1 MQVLVNSRAQL
12 MSMLRR
18 AWLGR
23 WPLAIGA
30 VVGATAVAWPLF
42 VAEAAAPGTPDILRD
57 KRWLLVLSH
66 LDDKV
71 EGADDAT
78 YRDAVRAFQA
88 SQGLPKTGKLTT
100 AHRQLLAERAQMAE
114 ARAGY
119 KWLICDRTGIEL
131 RIPVKLAPQTQS
143 GPQGRQWASSDGRF
157 KIETFK
163 FPAHE
168 RVASLRQ
175 RFAPGRS
182 VWQDA
187 DDAEVSVET
196 QNGPNYT
203 LFKAYKGAREI
214 RAVRVTFDVGQKD
227 RFNAAMNVVGDSIT
241 PFPAPVAMPPLAK
254 SLLPKP
260 RVAEL
265 PKVASATAA
274 KSATSKV
281 EPAIVAAPQPVAPK
295 PPVAPSAVAP
305 EAKVSGLIKL
315 NPPPQ
320 ETAPVPPPAVSAVP
334 ATPAGPRV
342 RFGTGFII
350 NKSGQVITTE
360 QTVRGCLVINVRS
373 SGASGPVRVRYTDP
387 ANDLAI
393 LEVSG
398 LKDRVPLA
406 LARSDTTRASVE
418 PVVVLGYGQPDPPGS
433 GGGLT
438 ATQGTIQAVKVND
451 NTPARSAG
459 ASLPVQFSSA
469 LKSGHSGGPMLDQF
483 GRVVGVATSDSGR
496 SKLPVTAVNL
506 ETLVGFLKTANVPFT
521 AAAASWVVRGDIV
534 VEEAKAAVVQISCEV
549 PAPAGK

>member
-1 MQVLVNSRAQL
+1 MHSFVNSKAQL

-18 AWLGR
+18 ALLGR
-23 WPLAIGA
+23 SSAGA
-30 VVGATAVAWPLF
+30 MAWMLGLTIAGAAGH
-42 VAEAAAPGTPDILRD
+42 AAPPGTPDILRD

-114 ARAGY
+114 ERAGY

-131 RIPVKLAPQTQS
+131 RIPIKLAPQTQS
-143 GPQGRQWASSDGRF
+143 GPQGRQWASPDGRF

-175 RFAPGRS
+175 RLAPGRS
-182 VWQDA
+182 VWQDT
-187 DDAEVSVET
+187 DQAEVSVET

-214 RAVRVTFDVGQKD
+214 RAVRVTFDAAQKD
-227 RFNAAMNVVGDSIT
+227 RFNAAMNVIGDSIT
-241 PFPAPVAMPPLAK
+241 PFPAPVAALAAK
-254 SLLPKP
+254 APAAKPRGADLPRMASVAPAKVPAKAEPAVVAAPKLPLPKP
-260 RVAEL
+260 EA
-265 PKVASATAA
+265 
-274 KSATSKV
+274 
-281 EPAIVAAPQPVAPK
+281 PA
-295 PPVAPSAVAP
+295 
-305 EAKVSGLIKL
+305 AKVSDAIKL
-315 NPPPQ
+315 NPPKQ
-320 ETAPVPPPAVSAVP
+320 DEAPAAAAAATPPL
-334 ATPAGPRV
+334 PAGPRV

-350 NKSGQVITTE
+350 NKIGQVITTE

-373 SGASGPVRVRYTDP
+373 AGASGPVRVRSTDP
-387 ANDLAI
+387 ANDLAV
-393 LEVSG
+393 LDVSG

-406 LARSDTTRASVE
+406 LARSDTTRATIE
-418 PVVVLGYGQPDPPGS
+418 PVVVLGYAQPDPPGS

-438 ATQGTIQAVKVND
+438 ATQGNIQAAKVND
-451 NTPARSAG
+451 SAPIRSAG
-459 ASLPVQFSSA
+459 ANLPVQFSA
-469 LKSGHSGGPMLDQF
+469 TLKSGHAGGPVLDQF

-496 SKLPVTAVNL
+496 SKQPVTAVSL

-521 AAAASWVVRGDIV
+521 AAAASWVVRGDVV
-534 VEEAKAAVVQISCEV
+534 VEEAKAAVVQISCDV
-549 PAPAGK
+549 PAPAAGK